1 MLEAVNRS
9 VFAQDEDESDS
20 EASRRDLVDQNGSD
34 DESFVD
40 DEGGSDNASDHG
52 LEPPRRR
59 RRRATPPPVPVPPPA
74 GSMDLGAQNARHG
87 VRRLQ
92 I

>member
-1 MLEAVNRS
+1 MS
-9 VFAQDEDESDS
+9 AQDEDESDS
-20 EASRRDLVDQNGSD
+20 EAAQRDLVDQNGSD
-34 DESFVD
+34 DEPYVD
-40 DEGGSDNASDHG
+40 DEDGSDAGDHD

-59 RRRATPPPVPVPPPA
+59 RRATPPVPVPQPT
-74 GSMDLGAQNARHG
+74 GSMDLDLQNARHC

>member
-40 DEGGSDNASDHG
+40 DEGGSNASDHVF
-52 LEPPRRR
+52 EPPRRR
-59 RRRATPPPVPVPPPA
+59 RRRATPLPVSVPPPA

>member
-40 DEGGSDNASDHG
+40 DEDGSDNASEHE
-52 LEPPRRR
+52 LKPPRR
-59 RRRATPPPVPVPPPA
+59 RRRATPPVTVPQPT
-74 GSMDLGAQNARHG
+74 GSMDLDSQNAHHC